1 MRKKGGSIRGKLTRW
16 AISRL
21 KNSRTFPIV
30 MNAIRR
36 QFGGGLNL
44 SGGCRGKG
52 IHLAGSGTTL
62 AGGRRRRRRRR

>member
-1 MRKKGGSIRGKLTRW
+1 MRKKGGSIKGKLARW

-44 SGGCRGKG
+44 SGGCSGKG
-52 IHLAGSGTTL
+52 LKLAGSGL
-62 AGGRRRRRRRR
+62 SLSGGRRRRRRRR